1 MTSKTRFKVPTAP
14 DAPKLF
20 SVGELVESEEIGDEI
35 LHRARNI
42 TKRFGHSTGYKAL
55 DNLLRGGGVLPGL
68 LYICAGRPGMGKT
81 TFLLNLAHNFAAQ
94 EIPTVVFSL
103 ELNNLRLVERLAYQQ
118 SGIDYMEHWR
128 TQSPLDAAEMERLE
142 DALARLRSL
151 PLFAKDT
158 TGMTPGDVV
167 RTMEYYGKTLGL
179 KVMLIDYLHI
189 MRPDD
194 RVFGSRE
201 REIGVM
207 VERIRDVAKNLNVT
221 CILACQLNREVEESA
236 PYFPM
241 LRHLRDSGAIEQVAY
256 SVWAL
261 YRKDYY
267 VLNGMLVPDDEA
279 ADGII
284 TLDNTLNV
292 CLLKQQDG
300 PTGTASLQY
309 RAGVGKVS
317 DFND

>member
-1 MTSKTRFKVPTAP
+1 MTSKIEFKVPKAP

-20 SVGELVESEEIGDEI
+20 SVGELVESEEVGDEI

-42 TKRFGHSTGYKAL
+42 TQRFGFSTGFHAL
-55 DNLLRGGGVLPGL
+55 DNLLRGGGVQPGL

-81 TFLLNLAHNFAAQ
+81 TFLLNLANNFASQ
-94 EIPTVVFSL
+94 GIPTVVFSL
-103 ELNNLRLVERLAYQQ
+103 ELSNLRLVERLAYQH
-118 SGIDYMEHWR
+118 SGIDYMEHYR
-128 TQSPLDAAEMERLE
+128 TGTPLDAAEMERLE
-142 DALARLRSL
+142 GSLAHMRAL
-151 PLFAKDT
+151 PLYAKDT

-167 RTMEYYGKTLGL
+167 RTMEFYGKVLGL

-221 CILACQLNREVEESA
+221 CVLACQLNREVEESA
-236 PYFPM
+236 PYIPM

-267 VLNGMLVPDDEA
+267 VLNGMMQSDEEA

-300 PTGTASLQY
+300 PTGTAALQY
-309 RAGVGKVS
+309 QAGVGKVS
-317 DFND
+317 DFV